1 MSWEKMFLGLKQKL
15 FQRGTGWEQWE
26 QALWE
31 GTGPPEHTFS
41 GDRMPAQPTV
51 PFVSQSSGP
60 ALCVKRCGL
69 EGGGG
74 EIIVEAIKRLSRR
87 CSGEKWEEAQMK
99 FRFRML
105 KNDYFI
111 QISWMGIS
119 FRALLPP
126 EPQPC
131 SKSTQRFIKKPILHY
146 KRPRVHNYG
155 FLSPLHNKTGRLSS
169 SFYSD
174 FREAFL
180 FYF

>member
-69 EGGGG
+69 EGGGRRNNCGSYKKALQKMQWG
-74 EIIVEAIKRLSRR
+74 EVGGGTDE
-87 CSGEKWEEAQMK
+87 
-99 FRFRML
+99 
-105 KNDYFI
+105 
-111 QISWMGIS
+111 
-119 FRALLPP
+119 
-126 EPQPC
+126 
-131 SKSTQRFIKKPILHY
+131 
-146 KRPRVHNYG
+146 V
-155 FLSPLHNKTGRLSS
+155 
-169 SFYSD
+169 
-174 FREAFL
+174 
-180 FYF
+180 